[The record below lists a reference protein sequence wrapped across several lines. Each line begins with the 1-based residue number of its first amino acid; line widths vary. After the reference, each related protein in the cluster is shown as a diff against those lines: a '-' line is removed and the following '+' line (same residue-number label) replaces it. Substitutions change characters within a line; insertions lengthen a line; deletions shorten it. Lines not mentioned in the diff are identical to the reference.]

1 MEPVAPIRKV
11 LSRNLRRCANTEIL
25 PYALGTESKPI
36 VMANDS
42 ARETGYFGTGQ
53 NFVLDKPAAGLAL
66 VGSAAA
72 DFSFHFGRPGTVRP
86 RDISFLFGFGF
97 HFGVRVSGSLF
108 SAS

>member
-1 MEPVAPIRKV
+1 MV
-11 LSRNLRRCANTEIL
+11 LKLCLLRLYRVC
-25 PYALGTESKPI
+25 
-36 VMANDS
+36 V
-42 ARETGYFGTGQ
+42 
-53 NFVLDKPAAGLAL
+53 VLLFMP

-108 SAS
+108 SAP